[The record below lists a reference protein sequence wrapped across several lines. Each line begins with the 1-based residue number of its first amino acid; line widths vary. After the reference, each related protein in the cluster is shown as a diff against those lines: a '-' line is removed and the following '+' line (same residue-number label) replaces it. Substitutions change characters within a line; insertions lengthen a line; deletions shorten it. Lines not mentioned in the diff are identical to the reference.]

1 MDIYLHFVYLQLI
14 FHLPEITCKL
24 PHNLYTKE
32 ELKQNI
38 FIGGN
43 HKGQLRQLAIIMSSS
58 VLRVLVSRMEN
69 DGALSSHNT
78 GWASLDNIY
87 MSNIQTNSF
96 AGGARTCIYRRAQWP
111 PLRGSRPGGRD
122 RRTLRPLWRGRRG
135 TRPPGGRL
143 HTRYNNAIL
152 VFGKHIF
159 GTLTFRYTKS
169 TDRTFPRSLHSFR

>member
-1 MDIYLHFVYLQLI
+1 MNIPLFCLYLQLI

-58 VLRVLVSRMEN
+58 VLRVLVRRMEN

-78 GWASLDNIY
+78 DAV
-87 MSNIQTNSF
+87 
-96 AGGARTCIYRRAQWP
+96 P
-111 PLRGSRPGGRD
+111 
-122 RRTLRPLWRGRRG
+122 
-135 TRPPGGRL
+135 
-143 HTRYNNAIL
+143 
-152 VFGKHIF
+152 V
-159 GTLTFRYTKS
+159 
-169 TDRTFPRSLHSFR
+169 